1 MKKTVSIMLIVA
13 LLFLMAG
20 CVREPEEFNVDV
32 GAGSVELAGEP
43 DQGNKK
49 DPTPPNQKP
58 ETDPSTEVQPS
69 ETVPETPSKEEQAP
83 KPTEPTEEPAEEDP
97 YPRMTLAT
105 ERVIFEEAFPELQK
119 PENFKGFT
127 SVTKKKKE
135 IIVTFDP
142 SEMVY
147 MGNVWDPYLH
157 PKEDK
162 AEDGVLS
169 SLEEYRR
176 FLKEGG
182 LIVAGRLEGERES
195 HYKEIDVF
203 PGDEIYTLADLRVEH
218 VFAGKV
224 KEGEV
229 LKLREDYYPLYIDSW
244 FPYRYTHNFTKG
256 PVKPLDN
263 GRLRLFL
270 LQKCDRKGSRYELA
284 HPVRI
289 LQEDYLDYDEDY
301 LNSLLDYY
309 RGDPEACYP
318 TFGDESATYK
328 EDGTVERI
336 CSDGVNR
343 ELDVPNEQIY
353 EEKIAHSVFLNLVV
367 DHKIKIWPEDHKNYK
382 RD

>member
-20 CVREPEEFNVDV
+20 CVKEPEEFNVDV

-43 DQGNKK
+43 DQGNEK

-83 KPTEPTEEPAEEDP
+83 KPTEPTEEDP

-142 SEMVY
+142 AEMQY
-147 MGNVWDPYLH
+147 LGNQWDPYLH
-157 PKEDK
+157 PQEK
-162 AEDGVLS
+162 AEEDGVLGS
-169 SLEEYRR
+169 VEEYCR
-176 FLKEGG
+176 FLEEGG

-229 LKLREDYYPLYIDSW
+229 LKLREDYYPLYISG
-244 FPYRYTHNFTKG
+244 FPYCYSHNFTKG

-270 LQKCDRKGSRYELA
+270 LTKSGEKDGSYESA
-284 HPVRI
+284 HPI
-289 LQEDYLDYDEDY
+289 SLLQEDYLAYDEAY
-301 LNSLLDYY
+301 CNSLLAFY
-309 RGDPEACYP
+309 RGER
-318 TFGDESATYK
+318 SARKYSCISSTDYK
-328 EDGTVERI
+328 EDGTTATWSALVAESDFTNEELYKMLIKENVFFKMVE
-336 CSDGVNR
+336 D
-343 ELDVPNEQIY
+343 Y
-353 EEKIAHSVFLNLVV
+353 
-367 DHKIKIWPEDHKNYK
+367 KIKIWPEDHINYK
-382 RD
+382 E

>member
-1 MKKTVSIMLIVA
+1 MKKTVSMILIVA

-20 CVREPEEFNVDV
+20 CVKEPEEFSVDV

-43 DQGNKK
+43 DQGNEK
-49 DPTPPNQKP
+49 DPTPPIQKP
-58 ETDPSTEVQPS
+58 ETNPSTEEQPS
-69 ETVPETPSKEEQAP
+69 ETVPETPSKEEQDP
-83 KPTEPTEEPAEEDP
+83 KPAEPTEEPAEEDP

-127 SVTKKKKE
+127 SVTKKKNE

-142 SEMVY
+142 AEMQY
-147 MGNVWDPYLH
+147 LGNQWDPYLH
-157 PKEDK
+157 PQEK
-162 AEDGVLS
+162 AEENGVLGS
-169 SLEEYRR
+169 VEEYHR
-176 FLKEGG
+176 FLEEGG

-195 HYKEIDVF
+195 HYREIDVF

-244 FPYRYTHNFTKG
+244 FPYCYSHNFTEG

-270 LQKCDRKGSRYELA
+270 LTKSGEKDGSYELA

-301 LNSLLDYY
+301 LNSLLDFY
-309 RGDPEACYP
+309 RGDPEVCPA
-318 TFGDESATYK
+318 TFGDESTTYK
-328 EDGTVERI
+328 EDGTCVIISACGRYTERDI
-336 CSDGVNR
+336 T
-343 ELDVPNEQIY
+343 NEQVY
-353 EEKIAHSVFLNLVV
+353 EEEMDHNVFFNLVV
-367 DHKIKIWPEDHKNYK
+367 NHKIKIWPEDHKNYK
-382 RD
+382 RE